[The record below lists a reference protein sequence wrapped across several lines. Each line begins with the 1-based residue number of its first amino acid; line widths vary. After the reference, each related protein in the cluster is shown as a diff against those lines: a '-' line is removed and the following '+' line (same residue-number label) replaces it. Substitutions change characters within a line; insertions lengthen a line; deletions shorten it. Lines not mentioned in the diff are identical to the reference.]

1 MRCFQR
7 LLTSLFALCFCIA
20 RCSAFGIRSPPPLH
34 GDIAASQECSGRLDG
49 WQWNRCVLDDAVVW
63 TAVTFGHM
71 QVSTAAGLIPSNV
84 MGSHVQYTPFSL
96 KQPFL
101 VSEDGV
107 GSQSIKQQLPPLV
120 FALYIQSEVLQSSL
134 WKPDMIC
141 LLDFVDEERT
151 DPNVGWMEMIF
162 RPQFCHN
169 RTCMPE
175 YGNNGGDVL
184 RNDVLSFNS
193 NTEYITDNIILHSF
207 GEAFPQK
214 HTSDQVYMLNIE
226 ANIALF
232 DVRSSNRQF
241 FGPVLTWSM
250 HFPVAFDRP
259 IISQS
264 GSHEQAM
271 ATPKRSHAKLVS
283 HKMCQSATLYPAA
296 KLSQHF
302 NARMQTLSIPFEGSA
317 GKVSMAILSASVTH
331 DRHGLAVAEFLVWFE
346 ADGKCGVSQHT
357 SSCGSFSISK
367 MNLSCSVFGHVVP
380 ARIETKSHLGE
391 PRESVVSCTF
401 KSGVFSLDDHTVN
414 VHFIDPSSNLQAVV
428 PLCSL
433 QRDRPIHK
441 IVACSQ
447 SIYSADVLEAR
458 WPGVLQA
465 WVLYHAR
472 FPRIPRLCCR
482 WLSWLSSIIHPQ
494 VKHLGF
500 DHFTIYDIDGSAAPY
515 LSPLLNSTFL
525 TYFGGWA
532 PTSCLR
538 NFTATRQMPYCTETL
553 MENQCL
559 WNARGISEWAMLI
572 HAPDCFMND
581 APGLPVLFGLLDS
594 MDHSKSSLLLP
605 TYLFEFAWDASMPA
619 RKNASTAADIFT
631 IFNSRVCS
639 MLNAYRH
646 MPVIDPHM
654 IQVALVHEAFDGFDT
669 ESRVYTA
676 SLAVNHYFQL
686 FSSRT
691 SASILTADG
700 MLYSILDD
708 GSVAYCVDDR
718 MAHVAGIVSSLLESY
733 AAVK

>member
-1 MRCFQR
+1 MRCFQP
-7 LLTSLFALCFCIA
+7 TASLFALCLCIA
-20 RCSAFGIRSPPPLH
+20 RCLAFGIRSPPPLH
-34 GDIAASQECSGRLDG
+34 KDIASSEECSGRLDG

-63 TAVTFGHM
+63 TAATFGHM
-71 QVSTAAGLIPSNV
+71 QVSMHAGLIPSDV
-84 MGSHVQYTPFSL
+84 MGSHVQYTPFSR

-101 VSEDGV
+101 LSKDGIQ
-107 GSQSIKQQLPPLV
+107 SQSIKQQLPPMV
-120 FALYIQSEVLQSSL
+120 FALYIQSEVLRSWL
-134 WKPDMIC
+134 WKPVMTC
-141 LLDFVDEERT
+141 LLDFVDEEGT
-151 DPNVGWMEMIF
+151 NPDVGWMEMTV
-162 RPQFCHN
+162 RPKFHHN
-169 RTCMPE
+169 RTSMPE
-175 YGNNGGDVL
+175 YGNNGDVL
-184 RNDVLSFNS
+184 MNDVLSFNS
-193 NTEYITDNIILHSF
+193 NTEYITDNIVWHSF
-207 GEAFPQK
+207 GQIFPQK
-214 HTSDQVYMLNIE
+214 HTSDEVYLLNVE
-226 ANIALF
+226 ANIQLF

-241 FGPVLTWSM
+241 FGPVLTWSV
-250 HFPVAFDRP
+250 HFHVAFDRL
-259 IISQS
+259 IIP
-264 GSHEQAM
+264 GSLERAM
-271 ATPKRSHAKLVS
+271 VSPKRSHAKLVS

-296 KLSQHF
+296 KLSQYF
-302 NARMQTLSIPFEGSA
+302 NARTQTLSIWFEGSA
-317 GKVSMAILSASVTH
+317 GKLSMTILSASVTH

-346 ADGKCGVSQHT
+346 ADDKCGVSQHHAACT
-357 SSCGSFSISK
+357 SFSISK
-367 MNLSCSVFGHVVP
+367 MNWSCSVLGHVVP
-380 ARIETKSHLGE
+380 AHIETKSYLGE

-401 KSGVFSLDDHTVN
+401 ESGLFSLDDHTVN
-414 VHFIDPSSNLQAVV
+414 VIFIDPSSKLQAVV

-447 SIYSADVLEAR
+447 SIYGADVLEAR

-472 FPRIPRLCCR
+472 FPRILHFCCSWLC
-482 WLSWLSSIIHPQ
+482 WLSSIMHPQ

-500 DHFTIYDIDGSAAPY
+500 DHFTIYDTDGSAAPF

-538 NFTATRQMPYCTETL
+538 NLTATRQMPYCAETL

-559 WNARGISEWAMLI
+559 WKARGISEWAMLV
-572 HAPDCFMND
+572 HAPDCFLND
-581 APGLPVLFGLLDS
+581 APGLPVLFGHLDS

-605 TYLFEFAWDASMPA
+605 TYLFEFASDASMPA

-631 IFNSRVCS
+631 TFNSRVCS

-646 MPVIDPHM
+646 LPVIDPHM

-676 SLAVNHYFQL
+676 TLAVNHYFQL

-700 MLYSILDD
+700 MIQSND
-708 GSVAYCVDDR
+708 GTVAYCVDDR
-718 MAHVAGIVSSLLESY
+718 MAHVAGIVSSLFETY